1 MATSGACVYMI
12 KLFYI
17 IILLIQRSLNILP
30 LIFFQK
36 SPPNT
41 LELNDNRFAER
52 RKQILE
58 SCKALNLTSDAKGD
72 ELGPPSCE
80 VGERHM
86 FVYCAIPKSGCWFWG
101 RILKIIEHEKKFSSL
116 NEMRMSN
123 SHIKPL
129 IELKKFLSNHT
140 KPEVDAFK
148 SKSVK
153 FLFVRE
159 PYGRLLSAYNNKI
172 LSPNPLFWGMGKKIV
187 AATRDNPSNDSLK
200 YGHDVTFAEYIKY
213 LLIQFESGKSL
224 DPHFAPMNTICDP
237 CRFNFDYFGKLETFA
252 SDAEFIIEKL
262 KEKNKNISVNFADF
276 DKETALDRVNGV
288 IDYLFEKLKE
298 TKGLKYP
305 TYNFYLRVWRDLQ
318 IAGHLSK
325 ELDMPILKS
334 EQNLTLSKHEFL
346 NLIKYALSR
355 PMNQTLVKKQRNEAL
370 LQAYRS
376 VPKEDLERLSK
387 FVKKDCILFGYDERP
402 RHIFDQPT
410 KPHQDTF
417 NYFDA
422 I

>member
-1 MATSGACVYMI
+1 M
-12 KLFYI
+12 
-17 IILLIQRSLNILP
+17 
-30 LIFFQK
+30 
-36 SPPNT
+36 
-41 LELNDNRFAER
+41 ELNDNRFAER

-58 SCKALNLTSDAKGD
+58 SCKALNLTSDTKGD
-72 ELGPPSCE
+72 VLGPPRCE

-86 FVYCAIPKSGCWFWG
+86 FVYCAVPKSGCWFWL
-101 RILKIIEHEKKFSSL
+101 RTLQIIEHEKNFSSL
-116 NEMRMSN
+116 NEMRFSK
-123 SHIKPL
+123 SPIKPL
-129 IELKKFLSNHT
+129 IQLKKFLSNHT
-140 KPEVDAFK
+140 HTEVEEFK

-159 PYGRLLSAYNNKI
+159 PYSRLFSAYNNKI
-172 LSPNPLFWGMGKKIV
+172 LLPNPLFWNMGKKIV
-187 AATRDNPSNDSLK
+187 AATRHNPSNESLK

-213 LLIQFESGKSL
+213 LLIQFESRKSL

-262 KEKNKNISVNFADF
+262 KEKNKNISVNFANF
-276 DKETALDRVNGV
+276 DKETALDRVNAQTNF
-288 IDYLFEKLKE
+288 LFAKLKE

-305 TYNFYLRVWRDLQ
+305 SYNFYLRVWRDLQ

-325 ELDMPILKS
+325 DVDMPILKS
-334 EQNLTLSKHEFL
+334 EQNLTLSKDEFL
-346 NLIKYALSR
+346 NLVKYALSR
-355 PMNQTLVKKQRNEAL
+355 PMNQTLIKKQRGEAL

-387 FVKKDCILFGYDERP
+387 YVKKDCILFGYDERP
-402 RHIFDQPT
+402 RHIFDQSTLPN
-410 KPHQDTF
+410 QETF

>member
-1 MATSGACVYMI
+1 MGSYET
-12 KLFYI
+12 
-17 IILLIQRSLNILP
+17 IL
-30 LIFFQK
+30 
-36 SPPNT
+36 
-41 LELNDNRFAER
+41 EER
-52 RKQILE
+52 RSQIKE
-58 SCKALNLTSDAKGD
+58 SCKILNLASVDPGD
-72 ELGPPSCE
+72 EQVPSQCE
-80 VGERHM
+80 IGEKHM
-86 FVYCAIPKSGCWFWG
+86 FVYCAIHKTGCWFWS
-101 RILKIIEHEKKFSSL
+101 RILKIIENDKNFSSL
-116 NEMRMSN
+116 YELS
-123 SHIKPL
+123 SSKSDLKPL
-129 IELKKFLSNHT
+129 VRMKDFRSLHT
-140 KPEVDAFK
+140 QSEAEVFIR
-148 SKSVK
+148 KSVK

-159 PYGRLLSAYNNKI
+159 PYGRVFSAYNNKI
-172 LSPNPLFWGMGKKIV
+172 LVPNPLYWNMGKKIV

-262 KEKNKNISVNFADF
+262 KEKNNNISVNFADF
-276 DKETALDRVNGV
+276 DKETALDRVNGA
-288 IDYLFEKLKE
+288 IDYLFAKLKE

-325 ELDMPILKS
+325 DIDMPILKS
-334 EQNLTLSKHEFL
+334 EQILKLSEEEFI
-346 NLIKYALSR
+346 NLIKDALSR
-355 PMNQTLVKKQRNEAL
+355 PMNQTLVKKQRGEAL

-376 VPKEDLERLSK
+376 VPPEDLERLSN

-402 RHIFDQPT
+402 RHLFDQPT
-410 KPHQDTF
+410 EPHQDTF

>member
-1 MATSGACVYMI
+1 M
-12 KLFYI
+12 
-17 IILLIQRSLNILP
+17 
-30 LIFFQK
+30 
-36 SPPNT
+36 
-41 LELNDNRFAER
+41 ELNDNRFAER

-58 SCKALNLTSDAKGD
+58 SCKALNLTSDTKGD
-72 ELGPPSCE
+72 ELGPPRCE

-86 FVYCAIPKSGCWFWG
+86 FVYCAVPKSGCWFWL
-101 RILKIIEHEKKFSSL
+101 RTLQIIEHEKNFSSL
-116 NEMRMSN
+116 NEMRFSK
-123 SHIKPL
+123 SPIKPL
-129 IELKKFLSNHT
+129 IQLKKFLSNHT
-140 KPEVDAFK
+140 HTEVEEFK

-159 PYGRLLSAYNNKI
+159 PYSRLLSAYNNKI
-172 LSPNPLFWGMGKKIV
+172 LLPNPLFWNMGKKIV
-187 AATRDNPSNDSLK
+187 AAIRHNPSNESLK

-213 LLIQFESGKSL
+213 VLIQFESGKLL

-262 KEKNKNISVNFADF
+262 KEKNKNISINFADF
-276 DKETALDRVNGV
+276 DKETAMDRVNAQTNF
-288 IDYLFEKLKE
+288 LFAKLKE

-305 TYNFYLRVWRDLQ
+305 SYNFYLRVWRDLQ

-334 EQNLTLSKHEFL
+334 EQNLTLSKDEFL
-346 NLIKYALSR
+346 NLVKYALSR
-355 PMNQTLVKKQRNEAL
+355 PMNQTLVKKQRGEAL

-402 RHIFDQPT
+402 RHIFDQSSLPN
-410 KPHQDTF
+410 QETF